1 MAYRW
6 NPFTGS
12 FDFTD
17 AVTADSSTYLVIQ
30 RIAAED
36 IVRTDVLS
44 YNAIGEVKL
53 ANNNTTPDDAF
64 VVGMALNDASTGH
77 LVDVLIM
84 GVINDPAFNV
94 FPLNS
99 TIFLDTAGATTDVKP
114 NTPSASSTTVVGRSY
129 GNGEVFINPLRPVFI

>member
-17 AVTADSSTYLVIQ
+17 AMTADSSTYLIIQ
-30 RIAAED
+30 RVAAEP
-36 IVRTDVLS
+36 IVRTDVLA
-44 YNAIGEVKL
+44 YNNIGQVKL

-64 VVGMALNDASTGH
+64 VVGMALNSVNTGEI
-77 LVDVLIM
+77 VDVLIM
-84 GVINDPAFNV
+84 GIINDPAFNV

-99 TIFLDTAGATTDVKP
+99 TIFLDTSGATTDTKP
-114 NTPSASSTTVVGRSY
+114 TSPAASSTTVVGRSY